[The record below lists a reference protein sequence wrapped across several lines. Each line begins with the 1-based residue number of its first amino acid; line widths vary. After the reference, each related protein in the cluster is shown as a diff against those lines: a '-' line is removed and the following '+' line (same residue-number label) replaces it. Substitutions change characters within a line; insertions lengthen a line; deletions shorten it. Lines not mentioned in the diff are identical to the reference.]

1 MSCISKKPTRKPSF
15 YFAYGSNLHLAQM
28 AQRCPGSKFVG
39 KATLSGY
46 EWQVKFTRGGQCD
59 QVRHG
64 LSVEGLLYLIDSKDE
79 KCLDRSEGL
88 EKKFYKIL
96 LEVTLE
102 RHEVYSDYET
112 SRLSQL
118 FAV

>member
-46 EWQVKFTRGGQCD
+46 EWQIYSRGVANVIKSGTDYPSRDFFT
-59 QVRHG
+59 
-64 LSVEGLLYLIDSKDE
+64 LLTAKTRNAWIVLK
-79 KCLDRSEGL
+79 
-88 EKKFYKIL
+88 
-96 LEVTLE
+96 
-102 RHEVYSDYET
+102 
-112 SRLSQL
+112 
-118 FAV
+118 A